1 MIPAGAATADQVVS
15 RAYLVADGDF
25 TGTVHSVFAHACN
38 LVVGDRLVTVH
49 DAAAAHTPTS
59 IRVTGPW
66 HTRWSPVVR
75 PGQAAQCRAGVLRVG
90 GHALNLSGIPV
101 WAPLSPLRR
110 TAPGMEL
117 RLAELAR
124 HRLAHRPGA
133 AAPPAPGLRPA
144 VERLRELM
152 ARPAV
157 DVPALTGA
165 ASALVGLG
173 PGLTPSGDDVLV
185 GVLAGLIRGGG
196 NIPAAAAAAIIIGDA
211 VAVRARSTTDVSRHY
226 LTLAAQGHFGQPLTE
241 LVDAVVDG
249 SPAPQQRRRMDA
261 VLAVGASSGAD
272 ALLGVLIGLS
282 AVAQWS
288 STERQLI
295 SQKKAA

>member
-1 MIPAGAATADQVVS
+1 
-15 RAYLVADGDF
+15 
-25 TGTVHSVFAHACN
+25 
-38 LVVGDRLVTVH
+38 
-49 DAAAAHTPTS
+49 
-59 IRVTGPW
+59 
-66 HTRWSPVVR
+66 
-75 PGQAAQCRAGVLRVG
+75 
-90 GHALNLSGIPV
+90 
-101 WAPLSPLRR
+101 
-110 TAPGMEL
+110 
-117 RLAELAR
+117 
-124 HRLAHRPGA
+124 
-133 AAPPAPGLRPA
+133 
-144 VERLRELM
+144 M